1 MVGVLKEMGFRKA
14 WIYEVIVTTA
24 DSLAPMGIWTD
35 DFKTV
40 DMDVYKTSK
49 THDSVIREGRF
60 VVNFVDDISLFYDAV
75 SKKAERE
82 REITEKIPTLKHAS
96 GYLELEV
103 VNVERLENRSRIS
116 SRILSYYIKSDI
128 RLINRAES
136 LALECLIGFTKNPN
150 VEDLKEYLRVIK
162 KVAPGSKY
170 ERLVETLLR

>member
-1 MVGVLKEMGFRKA
+1 
-14 WIYEVIVTTA
+14 
-24 DSLAPMGIWTD
+24 
-35 DFKTV
+35 
-40 DMDVYKTSK
+40 MDVYKTSK

-60 VVNFVDDISLFYDAV
+60 VVNFVDDVSLFYDSV
-75 SKKAERE
+75 SKKVECE

-103 VNVERLENRSRIS
+103 INVEGLENHSRIS
-116 SRILSYYIKSDI
+116 SRILSYYVKSDI

-136 LALECLIGFTKNPN
+136 LIGFTKNPKSAKL
-150 VEDLKEYLRVIK
+150 EEYLRVIK